1 MKRILLILFT
11 IILFLGCSKEKTE
24 EWERVLTVQE
34 INEIIKK
41 VKTLKSEPV
50 EKDEI
55 AVIETTLG
63 TIKFKFFTEVAP
75 VHCEKFKMLANNEFY
90 DGTKFFRAVPGFM
103 IQGGDI
109 LSRDDDPGN
118 DGQGG
123 CGYNLKA
130 EFSNI
135 SHKRGIVSMARKG
148 YHYDTA
154 GSQFFIVHADYP
166 SLDRQYTVFGEVI
179 EGMDVVD
186 KIANSETKNER
197 LVEPVIMKKVRV
209 VKGQ

>member
-135 SHKRGIVSMARKG
+135 SHKRGIVSMARG
-148 YHYDTA
+148 TNINTA
-154 GSQFFIVHADYP
+154 GSQFFIMHADYP
-166 SLDRQYTVFGEVI
+166 SLDGKYSIFGEVI

-186 KIANSETKNER
+186 KIATSKTNNYEK
-197 LVEPVIMKKVRV
+197 LLEPVNMKKVRV
-209 VKGQ
+209 VKN